1 MAGGIDISPGIVG
14 SIASI
19 GAISVVTGNTAA
31 LTALVPTIGPLRP
44 SQWSKPAITM
54 ITVPAPYVQT
64 PATTTPITAVGPG
77 TVDGSAGTFTM
88 SVTKVLPPPNAA
100 PQLYVF
106 DAVFRVS
113 HSQPLTITQNPIQT
127 GANITD
133 HAFLRPARVTMGIG
147 MSDVMDSYAPGMWVG
162 NSSKSVSAF
171 QVLDSL
177 RAARIPLTVTTRLKT
192 YTNMLIEDIRVD
204 DSIKT
209 LYGLSAVVEFQQIFV
224 ANVATQ
230 GVSARTQTT
239 DSSALGAVQPNQ
251 PSAGIVANNQLP
263 SATTG
268 IPSSPT
274 IQANQGTVNG
284 AGTWSSNNTSTLPPA
299 DFAIG
304 DFGLP
309 VPN

>member
-1 MAGGIDISPGIVG
+1 MSGGIDISPGVAG

-19 GAISVVTGNTAA
+19 GAISVITGNTSA
-31 LTALVPTIGPLRP
+31 LTALVPTVGPLRP
-44 SQWSKPAITM
+44 AQWSKPAITM
-54 ITVPAPYVQT
+54 ITVPAPYAHT
-64 PATTTPITAVGPG
+64 ATNNPVSAESAAAGAATG
-77 TVDGSAGTFTM
+77 TLTISGTG
-88 SVTKVLPPPNAA
+88 TKVTPNAK

-106 DAVFRVS
+106 DAVMRVG
-113 HSQPLTITQNPIQT
+113 HSQPVVITQNPIQT

-147 MSDVMDSYAPGMWVG
+147 MSDVMDAYAPGMWVG

-171 QVLDSL
+171 QVLDNL

-192 YTNMLIEDIRVD
+192 YTNMLIEDIRAD

-209 LYGLSAVVEFQQIFV
+209 LYGLSAVIEFQQIFI
-224 ANVATQ
+224 ASVATQ

-251 PSAGIVANNQLP
+251 PSAGMVANNQLP
-263 SATTG
+263 STTTG

-304 DFGLP
+304 PFGLP

>member
-1 MAGGIDISPGIVG
+1 VSGGIDISPGVAA

-19 GAISVVTGNTAA
+19 GAISVITGNTSA
-31 LTALVPTIGPLRP
+31 LTALVPTVGPLRP
-44 SQWSKPAITM
+44 AQWSKPAITM
-54 ITVPAPYVQT
+54 ITVPAPYVRRPPVT
-64 PATTTPITAVGPG
+64 ETGPTNVVIPVDANGVGTLPNLKTA
-77 TVDGSAGTFTM
+77 FH
-88 SVTKVLPPPNAA
+88 PNTA

-106 DAVFRVS
+106 DAVFKVG
-113 HSQPLTITQNPIQT
+113 HSQPVVITQNPIQT

-147 MSDVMDSYAPGMWVG
+147 MSDVMDAYAPGMWVG

-192 YTNMLIEDIRVD
+192 YVNMLIEDIRAD

-209 LYGLSAVVEFQQIFV
+209 LYGLSAVIEFQQIFV
-224 ANVATQ
+224 ASVATQ

-263 SATTG
+263 STTTG
-268 IPSSPT
+268 IPSSPA

-284 AGTWSSNNTSTLPPA
+284 AGRWSSNNTSTLPPA

-304 DFGLP
+304 PFGLP